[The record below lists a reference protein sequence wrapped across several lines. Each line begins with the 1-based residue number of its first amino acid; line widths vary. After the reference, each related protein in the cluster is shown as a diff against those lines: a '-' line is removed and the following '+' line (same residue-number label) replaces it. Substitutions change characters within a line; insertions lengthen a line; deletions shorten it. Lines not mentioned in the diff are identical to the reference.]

1 MMLEKGL
8 EKDKIEA
15 EALSEKKEA
24 GQEKSK
30 EKAQPETEGG
40 KDKKDSDS
48 SKDNT
53 TKKGFWKRSWEN
65 VKTGTKK
72 KKRKLIKAFS
82 KEPDDMSDEEFNQYL
97 QDEEA
102 DGNEGYAARYYALI
116 EELRQM
122 PSLMQFAKD
131 AEPKDI
137 SDAVSDNAKSDE
149 REEKKSNDAEKT
161 DKESEQESETQKEPK
176 PHAKNDIEEKEQ
188 LEDNTGAKSEA
199 KEAEPE
205 TAAQTKENEP
215 EAQQEVKA
223 EETKTESEVKTGETK
238 TEETKSEETKSEETK
253 TEETKSE
260 ETKTEETKSE
270 ETKTEENKNKEAK
283 PETKE
288 EKAESTIDKLMDMK
302 EDGVNI
308 GNDAVSI
315 YKSSKRRKALE
326 ELEKKT
332 DPNSAQGRQ
341 LAYMKEQAKKESVT
355 GGFSIA
361 KNIVDTVN
369 KAIGKFASEKVSGIA
384 AKISKLAN
392 MALEFG
398 KNLAVKKQEKNTV
411 KQGLKGLLGGSEVYE
426 KLKDKYKLNGGAMRR
441 AIRVAANRSSVQDLV
456 DADKD
461 KLSEEYE
468 HNIESKDEKTNAY
481 MGLAGGR
488 NADAARK
495 SMGRSTADTK
505 EKKEEQE
512 GR

>member
-1 MMLEKGL
+1 MMLEKEL

-30 EKAQPETEGG
+30 EKVQPETEGG

-149 REEKKSNDAEKT
+149 SEEKKSNDVEKT
-161 DKESEQESETQKEPK
+161 DKESEQESEIQKEPETNS
-176 PHAKNDIEEKEQ
+176 KNDIEENEQ
-188 LEDNTGAKSEA
+188 LENNTGAKSEA
-199 KEAEPE
+199 KEVEPE
-205 TAAQTKENEP
+205 TAEPEAAKTKENEP
-215 EAQQEVKA
+215 EAQQEIKA
-223 EETKTESEVKTGETK
+223 EETKTESEVNTGETK
-238 TEETKSEETKSEETK
+238 VEETK

-260 ETKTEETKSE
+260 ETK
-270 ETKTEENKNKEAK
+270 NKEAK
-283 PETKE
+283 PETVD

-398 KNLAVKKQEKNTV
+398 QNLAVKKQEKNTV

-441 AIRVAANRSSVQDLV
+441 AIRVAANRSSVQELV

-468 HNIESKDEKTNAY
+468 HNIESKDERTNAY
-481 MGLAGGR
+481 MGLAGGK
-488 NADAARK
+488 NADAAKK

>member
-40 KDKKDSDS
+40 KDKKNSDN

-149 REEKKSNDAEKT
+149 SEEKKSNDVEKT
-161 DKESEQESETQKEPK
+161 DKESEQESETQKEPETNV
-176 PHAKNDIEEKEQ
+176 KNDIEEKEQ

-199 KEAEPE
+199 KEAAPE
-205 TAAQTKENEP
+205 TAAPEAAQTKENEP
-215 EAQQEVKA
+215 EARQEIKA

-238 TEETKSEETKSEETK
+238 TEETKSEETK

-260 ETKTEETKSE
+260 ETK
-270 ETKTEENKNKEAK
+270 NKDAK

-398 KNLAVKKQEKNTV
+398 QNLAVKKQEKNTV

-468 HNIESKDEKTNAY
+468 HSIESKDERTNAY

-488 NADAARK
+488 NADAAKK

>member
-1 MMLEKGL
+1 MLEKGL

-40 KDKKDSDS
+40 KDKKNSDN

-137 SDAVSDNAKSDE
+137 SDAVSNNAKSDE
-149 REEKKSNDAEKT
+149 SEEKKSNDVEKT
-161 DKESEQESETQKEPK
+161 DKESEQESETQKEPET
-176 PHAKNDIEEKEQ
+176 HAKNDIEEKEQ

-199 KEAEPE
+199 KEAAPE
-205 TAAQTKENEP
+205 TAAPEAVQTKENEP
-215 EAQQEVKA
+215 EARQEIKA
-223 EETKTESEVKTGETK
+223 EETKTESEVKTEETK
-238 TEETKSEETKSEETK
+238 TEETKSEETK

-270 ETKTEENKNKEAK
+270 EIKNKEAK
-283 PETKE
+283 PETEE

-315 YKSSKRRKALE
+315 YKNSKRRKALE

-341 LAYMKEQAKKESVT
+341 LAYMKEQAKKESVK

-398 KNLAVKKQEKNTV
+398 QNLAVKKQEKNTV

-468 HNIESKDEKTNAY
+468 HSIESKDEKTNAY

-488 NADAARK
+488 NADAAKK

-512 GR
+512 GK

>member
-1 MMLEKGL
+1 MMLEKEL

-30 EKAQPETEGG
+30 EKAQPEIEGG
-40 KDKKDSDS
+40 KDKKDSDN

-149 REEKKSNDAEKT
+149 SEEKKSNDVEKT
-161 DKESEQESETQKEPK
+161 DKESEQESEIQKEPETNS
-176 PHAKNDIEEKEQ
+176 KNDIEENEQ
-188 LEDNTGAKSEA
+188 LENNTGAKSEA
-199 KEAEPE
+199 KEVEPETAEPE
-205 TAAQTKENEP
+205 AAQTKENEP
-215 EAQQEVKA
+215 EAQQEIKA
-223 EETKTESEVKTGETK
+223 EETKTESEVNTGETK
-238 TEETKSEETKSEETK
+238 VEETK

-260 ETKTEETKSE
+260 ETK
-270 ETKTEENKNKEAK
+270 NKEAK
-283 PETKE
+283 PETVE

-398 KNLAVKKQEKNTV
+398 QNLAVKKQEKNTV

-441 AIRVAANRSSVQDLV
+441 AIRVAANRSSVQELV

-481 MGLAGGR
+481 MGLAGGK
-488 NADAARK
+488 NADAAKK

>member
-1 MMLEKGL
+1 MMLEKEL

-30 EKAQPETEGG
+30 EKAQPEIEGG
-40 KDKKDSDS
+40 KDKKDSDN

-149 REEKKSNDAEKT
+149 SEEKKLNDVEKT
-161 DKESEQESETQKEPK
+161 DKESEQESEIQKEPETNS
-176 PHAKNDIEEKEQ
+176 KNDIEENEQ

-199 KEAEPE
+199 KEVEPE
-205 TAAQTKENEP
+205 TAAQTKKNEP
-215 EAQQEVKA
+215 ETQQEVKA
-223 EETKTESEVKTGETK
+223 EETKTESEVKTGEI
-238 TEETKSEETKSEETK
+238 K

-260 ETKTEETKSE
+260 ETKTEETKVEETKSE
-270 ETKTEENKNKEAK
+270 ETKNKEAK
-283 PETKE
+283 PETVE

-441 AIRVAANRSSVQDLV
+441 AIRVAANRSSVQELV

-468 HNIESKDEKTNAY
+468 HNIESKDERTNAY

-488 NADAARK
+488 NADAAKK

-512 GR
+512 GK

>member
-1 MMLEKGL
+1 MLEKGL

-30 EKAQPETEGG
+30 EKAQPEIEGG
-40 KDKKDSDS
+40 KDKKDSDN

-149 REEKKSNDAEKT
+149 SEEKKSNDVEKT
-161 DKESEQESETQKEPK
+161 DKESEQESETQKEPET
-176 PHAKNDIEEKEQ
+176 HAKNDIEEKEQ
-188 LEDNTGAKSEA
+188 LEDNTGAKSEE

-215 EAQQEVKA
+215 EAQQEVKS
-223 EETKTESEVKTGETK
+223 EETKTESEVNTG
-238 TEETKSEETKSEETK
+238 ETK

-260 ETKTEETKSE
+260 ETKTEETKAEETKSE
-270 ETKTEENKNKEAK
+270 ETKNKEAK

-341 LAYMKEQAKKESVT
+341 LAYMKEQAKKESVK

-398 KNLAVKKQEKNTV
+398 QNLAVKKQEKNTV

-426 KLKDKYKLNGGAMRR
+426 KLKDKYKLNG
-441 AIRVAANRSSVQDLV
+441 
-456 DADKD
+456 
-461 KLSEEYE
+461 
-468 HNIESKDEKTNAY
+468 
-481 MGLAGGR
+481 
-488 NADAARK
+488 
-495 SMGRSTADTK
+495 
-505 EKKEEQE
+505 
-512 GR
+512 

>member
-149 REEKKSNDAEKT
+149 REEKKSNDVEKT
-161 DKESEQESETQKEPK
+161 DKESEQESETQKEPET
-176 PHAKNDIEEKEQ
+176 HAKNDIEEKEQ

-215 EAQQEVKA
+215 EAQQEVKS

-238 TEETKSEETKSEETK
+238 TEETKSEETK

-260 ETKTEETKSE
+260 ETKV
-270 ETKTEENKNKEAK
+270 EENKNKEAK

>member
-1 MMLEKGL
+1 MLEKGQ

-40 KDKKDSDS
+40 KDKKNSDN

-137 SDAVSDNAKSDE
+137 SDAVSNNAKSDE
-149 REEKKSNDAEKT
+149 SEEKKSNDVEKT
-161 DKESEQESETQKEPK
+161 DKESEQESETQKEPET
-176 PHAKNDIEEKEQ
+176 HAKNDIEEKEQ

-199 KEAEPE
+199 KEAAPE
-205 TAAQTKENEP
+205 TAAPEAAQTKENEP
-215 EAQQEVKA
+215 EARQETKA
-223 EETKTESEVKTGETK
+223 DETKTESEVKTGETK
-238 TEETKSEETKSEETK
+238 TEETKSGETKTEETKVEETK

-260 ETKTEETKSE
+260 ETK
-270 ETKTEENKNKEAK
+270 NKDAK
-283 PETKE
+283 PETEE

-341 LAYMKEQAKKESVT
+341 LAYMKEQAKKESVK

-398 KNLAVKKQEKNTV
+398 QNLAVKKQEKNTV

-468 HNIESKDEKTNAY
+468 HSIESKDEKTNAY

-488 NADAARK
+488 NADAAKK

-512 GR
+512 GK

>member
-1 MMLEKGL
+1 MMLEKEL

-30 EKAQPETEGG
+30 EKAQPEIEGG
-40 KDKKDSDS
+40 KDKKDSDN

-53 TKKGFWKRSWEN
+53 TKKGFWKRSWGN

-149 REEKKSNDAEKT
+149 SEEKKSNDVEKT
-161 DKESEQESETQKEPK
+161 DKESEQESEIQKEPETNS
-176 PHAKNDIEEKEQ
+176 KNDIEENEQ

-199 KEAEPE
+199 KEVEPETAEPE
-205 TAAQTKENEP
+205 AAQTKENEP
-215 EAQQEVKA
+215 EAQQEIKA
-223 EETKTESEVKTGETK
+223 EETKTDSEVNTGETK
-238 TEETKSEETKSEETK
+238 VEETKKEETKAEETKSEETK
-253 TEETKSE
+253 
-260 ETKTEETKSE
+260 
-270 ETKTEENKNKEAK
+270 NKEAK
-283 PETKE
+283 PETVE

-398 KNLAVKKQEKNTV
+398 QNLAVKKQEKNTV

-441 AIRVAANRSSVQDLV
+441 AIRVAANRSSVQELV

-468 HNIESKDEKTNAY
+468 HNIESKDERTNAY

-488 NADAARK
+488 NADAAKK

-512 GR
+512 GK

>member
-1 MMLEKGL
+1 MMLEKEL

-30 EKAQPETEGG
+30 EKAQPEIEGG
-40 KDKKDSDS
+40 KDKKDSDN

-137 SDAVSDNAKSDE
+137 SDAVSGNAKSDE
-149 REEKKSNDAEKT
+149 SEEKKSNDVEKT
-161 DKESEQESETQKEPK
+161 DKESEQESETQKEPETNS
-176 PHAKNDIEEKEQ
+176 KNDIEENEQ
-188 LEDNTGAKSEA
+188 LENNTGAKSEA
-199 KEAEPE
+199 KEVEPETAEPE
-205 TAAQTKENEP
+205 AAQTKENEP
-215 EAQQEVKA
+215 EAQQEIKA
-223 EETKTESEVKTGETK
+223 EETKTESEVNTGETKVEETK
-238 TEETKSEETKSEETK
+238 TEETKAEETKSEETK
-253 TEETKSE
+253 TEETK
-260 ETKTEETKSE
+260 
-270 ETKTEENKNKEAK
+270 NKEAK
-283 PETKE
+283 PETVE

-398 KNLAVKKQEKNTV
+398 QNLAVKKQEKNTV

-441 AIRVAANRSSVQDLV
+441 AIRVAANRSSVQELV

-481 MGLAGGR
+481 MGLAGGK
-488 NADAARK
+488 NADAAKK

>member
-30 EKAQPETEGG
+30 EKAQPEIEGG
-40 KDKKDSDS
+40 KDKKDSDN

-149 REEKKSNDAEKT
+149 SEEKKSNDVEKT
-161 DKESEQESETQKEPK
+161 DKESEQESETQKEPET
-176 PHAKNDIEEKEQ
+176 HAKNDIEEKEQ
-188 LEDNTGAKSEA
+188 LEDNTGAKSEE

-215 EAQQEVKA
+215 EAQQEVKS
-223 EETKTESEVKTGETK
+223 EETKTESEVNTG
-238 TEETKSEETKSEETK
+238 ETK

-260 ETKTEETKSE
+260 ETKTEETKAEETKSE
-270 ETKTEENKNKEAK
+270 ETKNKEAK

-341 LAYMKEQAKKESVT
+341 LAYMKEQAKKESVK

-398 KNLAVKKQEKNTV
+398 QNLAVKKQEKNTV

-441 AIRVAANRSSVQDLV
+441 AIRVAANRSSVQELV

-468 HNIESKDEKTNAY
+468 HNIESKEEKVNAY

-488 NADAARK
+488 NAAAARK

>member
-1 MMLEKGL
+1 MLEKGL

-30 EKAQPETEGG
+30 EKAQPEIEGG
-40 KDKKDSDS
+40 KDKKDSDN

-131 AEPKDI
+131 AESKDI

-149 REEKKSNDAEKT
+149 SEEKKSNDVEKT
-161 DKESEQESETQKEPK
+161 DKESEQESETQKEPET
-176 PHAKNDIEEKEQ
+176 HAKNDIEEKEQ

-199 KEAEPE
+199 KEVEPE
-205 TAAQTKENEP
+205 TAGPEAAQTKENEP

-223 EETKTESEVKTGETK
+223 EETKTESEVNTGETK
-238 TEETKSEETKSEETK
+238 TEETKSEETKA
-253 TEETKSE
+253 EETKSE
-260 ETKTEETKSE
+260 EI
-270 ETKTEENKNKEAK
+270 KNKEAK
-283 PETKE
+283 PETVE

-341 LAYMKEQAKKESVT
+341 LAYMKEQAKKESVK

-398 KNLAVKKQEKNTV
+398 QNLAVKKQEKNTV

-441 AIRVAANRSSVQDLV
+441 AIRVAANRSSVQELV

-468 HNIESKDEKTNAY
+468 HNIESKDERTNAY

-488 NADAARK
+488 NADAAKK

-512 GR
+512 GK

>member
-1 MMLEKGL
+1 MMLEKEL

-30 EKAQPETEGG
+30 EKAQPEIEGG
-40 KDKKDSDS
+40 KDKKDSDN

-149 REEKKSNDAEKT
+149 SEEKKLNDVEKT
-161 DKESEQESETQKEPK
+161 DKESEQESEIQKEPETNS
-176 PHAKNDIEEKEQ
+176 KNDIEENEQ
-188 LEDNTGAKSEA
+188 LENNTGAKSEA
-199 KEAEPE
+199 KEVEPETAEPE
-205 TAAQTKENEP
+205 AAQTKENEP
-215 EAQQEVKA
+215 EAQQEIKA
-223 EETKTESEVKTGETK
+223 EETKTESEVNTGETK
-238 TEETKSEETKSEETK
+238 VEETK

-260 ETKTEETKSE
+260 ETK
-270 ETKTEENKNKEAK
+270 NKEAK
-283 PETKE
+283 PETVE

-398 KNLAVKKQEKNTV
+398 QNLAVKKQEKNTV

-441 AIRVAANRSSVQDLV
+441 AIRVAANRSSVQELV

-481 MGLAGGR
+481 MGLAGGK
-488 NADAARK
+488 NADAAKK